1 MTETNFEPKILAF
14 VCNWCAYGSTESAGV
29 TKQNYPSNV
38 KMVRVTCS
46 ARVERDLILE
56 AIQNRIDGIIVLAC
70 NIGNCHY
77 MDGNKRAK
85 IRVESTAR
93 FVRNIGVNPDRIQF
107 QEIRASEADKLAEKL
122 TDFVEKIKELGPL

>member
-1 MTETNFEPKILAF
+1 MTYEPKILAF

-29 TKQNYPSNV
+29 TKRNYPANV
-38 KMVRVTCS
+38 KMIRVTCS
-46 ARVERDLILE
+46 ARVQRDLILE
-56 AIQNRIDGIIVLAC
+56 AMQNKIDGIIVLAC

-93 FVRNIGVNPDRIQF
+93 FAKNVGIDPQRIQF
-107 QEIRASEADKLAEKL
+107 QEIRASEGDKLAEKL
-122 TDFVEKIKELGPL
+122 TSFVNQIKKLGPL